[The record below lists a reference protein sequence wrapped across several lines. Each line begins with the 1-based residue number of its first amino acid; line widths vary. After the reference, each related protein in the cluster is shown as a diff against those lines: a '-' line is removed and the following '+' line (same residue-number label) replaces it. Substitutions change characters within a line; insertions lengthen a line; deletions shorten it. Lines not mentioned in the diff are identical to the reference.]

1 MVFFMKEILGQ
12 TGEKPPNLIFP
23 IMALLAGILGGVFGI
38 GGGMLISP
46 LLLHIGI
53 PPEVSLLNL
62 FGFSVRTMQ
71 SILSW
76 QTVIGNYHLVHG
88 CR

>member
-1 MVFFMKEILGQ
+1 MKEILGQ

-53 PPEVSLLNL
+53 PPEVKFAQPFWL
-62 FGFSVRTMQ
+62 FSKD
-71 SILSW
+71 
-76 QTVIGNYHLVHG
+76 NAVHPLMAD
-88 CR
+88 CDW